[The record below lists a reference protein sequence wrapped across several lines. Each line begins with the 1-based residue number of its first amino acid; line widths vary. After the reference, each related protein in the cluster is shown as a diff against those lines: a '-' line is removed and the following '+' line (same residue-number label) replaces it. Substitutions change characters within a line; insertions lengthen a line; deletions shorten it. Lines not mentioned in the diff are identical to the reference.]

1 MANRFAVA
9 SGNFNATSTW
19 ATTAAGSPGASVP
32 VVGDN
37 AIANNRTVTIT
48 ADATCDNITNGTAY
62 GGTAGG
68 GFVLNDS
75 VTLTTAVI
83 SGTVSGSCVTYSGS
97 IAASLVGAVTG
108 GGGTTAIGVT
118 HSGTGIFNVTN
129 AASHTGRAFANTY
142 GGTISIN
149 GNCTATVGGG
159 STPLITNSASG
170 TITVNGNL
178 AGGSGGASH
187 CISNTNNGAVNV
199 TGSVTGGS
207 VSGAFGINN
216 PSTGTVTVNSGTIT
230 ATIANAIVSTSAT
243 VRVSGNFIYA
253 SDGTIPVSA
262 PKIIL
267 LTTPIASKTRYAL
280 NSEGTFVDMFTA
292 DNTGLGPAT
301 NHVRSGVT
309 YNGMTGTLAVPL
321 PSQVAVGV
329 ATDNTVGTA
338 FVTGSDIATAV
349 WGAASRTITEGGITA
364 ADVWSHATRTITG
377 GTVTTLT
384 NAPTVPSAA
393 AIAAQVRTELSV
405 ELGRVDATVSS
416 RLAGSAYTAPSTAPT
431 AAANASAV
439 RTELATELARVDVA
453 TSTRLASSAYTAPS
467 NSDVTAIKAKTDLLE
482 TTRLAQCSTVAT
494 TGAQLAAALS

>member
-9 SGNFNATSTW
+9 SGNFNSTSTW

-68 GFVLNDS
+68 SFVLNDS

-83 SGTVSGSCVTYSGS
+83 SGIVSGSCVTYSGS
-97 IAASLVGAVTG
+97 ISASLVGAVTG
-108 GGGTTAIGVT
+108 GGSTTAIGVT

-129 AASHTGRAFANTY
+129 AASHTGRAFANTSL
-142 GGTISIN
+142 GTISIN
-149 GNCTATVGGG
+149 GNCTATGGSG

-178 AGGSGGASH
+178 AGGAGGASH
-187 CISNTNNGAVNV
+187 CISNTSNGAVNV

-230 ATIANAIVSTSAT
+230 ATVAVAVVSTTAT

-262 PKIIL
+262 PKILL
-267 LTTPIASKTRYAL
+267 LTIPIASKTRYAL
-280 NSEGTFVDMFTA
+280 NGIGTYVDMFTA
-292 DNTGLGPAT
+292 DNSGLAPAVT
-301 NHVRSGVT
+301 DVRAGVV
-309 YNGMTGTLAVPL
+309 YGSATGTCAVPAGGSVAL
-321 PSQVAVGV
+321 GVAVGEGF
-329 ATDNTVGTA
+329 GTA
-338 FVTGSDIATAV
+338 VLTPEAV
-349 WGAASRTITEGGITA
+349 WGAATRTLTAGAGISA
-364 ADVWSHATRTITG
+364 SDVWDYATRSLTTSSGPTAVQIRQEMDSNSTKLANLDTTVSSRLAPSG
-377 GTVTTLT
+377 TLATVTTLT
-384 NAPTVPSAA
+384 NAPIVPTAA
-393 AIAAQVRTELSV
+393 AIATQVRTEL
-405 ELGRVDATVSS
+405 T
-416 RLAGSAYTAPSTAPT
+416 
-431 AAANASAV
+431 
-439 RTELATELARVDVA
+439 TELNRLDTNVGSRAASGTLA
-453 TSTRLASSAYTAPS
+453 
-467 NSDVTAIKAKTDLLE
+467 SDVTAIKAKTDAINVDRINNTA
-482 TTRLAQCSTVAT
+482 TTAIVGNLLAQANS
-494 TGAQLAAALS
+494 